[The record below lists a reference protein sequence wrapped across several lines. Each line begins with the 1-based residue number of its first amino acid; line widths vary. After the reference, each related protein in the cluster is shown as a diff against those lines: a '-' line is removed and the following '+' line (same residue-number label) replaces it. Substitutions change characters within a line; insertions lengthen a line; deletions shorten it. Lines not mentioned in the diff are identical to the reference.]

1 MEEKKQV
8 VRGEVVMEA
17 MVVLVEVV
25 GGRVEVMDE
34 KRQGV
39 EGREEKVMKEEVFQE
54 KNVQGFPSEL
64 YLVAVDRQILE
75 DSSGFEDHR
84 VQISQ

>member
-64 YLVAVDRQILE
+64 Y
-75 DSSGFEDHR
+75 
-84 VQISQ
+84 